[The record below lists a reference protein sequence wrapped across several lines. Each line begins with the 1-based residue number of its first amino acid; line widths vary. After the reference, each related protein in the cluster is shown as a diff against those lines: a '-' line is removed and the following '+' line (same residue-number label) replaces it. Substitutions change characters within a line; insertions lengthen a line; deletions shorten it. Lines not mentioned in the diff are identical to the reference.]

1 MVAAQ
6 CRLYLQQEAAGRK
19 SAKKVR
25 VRGSSGMPEEAA
37 YELAGWLK
45 CVKCAAV
52 CVCMCVHVCMCA
64 MGVCFTR

>member
-6 CRLYLQQEAAGRK
+6 CRLFLQQEAAGRK
-19 SAKKVR
+19 NAKK

-45 CVKCAAV
+45 CVNV
-52 CVCMCVHVCMCA
+52 QL
-64 MGVCFTR
+64 